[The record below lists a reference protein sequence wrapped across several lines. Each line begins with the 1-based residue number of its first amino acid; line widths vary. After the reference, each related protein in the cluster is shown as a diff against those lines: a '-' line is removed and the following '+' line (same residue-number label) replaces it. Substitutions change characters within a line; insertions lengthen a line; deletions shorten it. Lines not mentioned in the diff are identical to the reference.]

1 MRFQTDLHAYQTKA
15 VDFIKSKRKVF
26 LTLDMGLGKSV
37 IALTAISDMLD
48 SFSASKVLIIGPLRV
63 ANSVWKQEA
72 ALWDHLR
79 HLDIKVCTGTAQTR
93 LKALHFDSEI
103 TVINREN
110 VPWLVTQMGKAW
122 PYDTVIID
130 ESSSFKSAS
139 TKRFKALKKILSQ
152 VKNIVLLTGT
162 PSPNGLL
169 DLWSQVYLIDQ
180 GESLGRTMSA
190 YKDRFFVSDYMGYK
204 YAPQEG
210 AESKIHELMRAYT
223 LSMSASDYLELPDRI
238 DIEESIELDKPIL
251 NLYKEFEKELFLELD
266 GDNDIEAVNAAVLAN
281 KLLQFSNG
289 AVYVDDMGNWSVVH
303 DTKIDRLEE
312 LVEENESE
320 PVLVAYNFKSD
331 LHRLKQR
338 FPYAEVL
345 GKNPETIERWNN
357 GEIRMLLAHPQ
368 SAGHGLN
375 LQKGGSWIVWFSLTW
390 SLECYSQFNARLHRQ
405 GQGKPVRITH
415 LIANE
420 TIDRRV
426 LKVLGSKDATQNSLL
441 DALK

>member
-1 MRFQTDLHAYQTKA
+1 MRSRNDLHPYQNRA
-15 VDFIKSKRKVF
+15 VEFIQSERRAF
-26 LTLDMGLGKSV
+26 LTLDMGLGKSA
-37 IALTAISDMLD
+37 ITLTAVSDMLD
-48 SFSASKVLIIGPLRV
+48 SFSASKVLVIGPLRV

-72 ALWDHLR
+72 KLWEHLR
-79 HLDIKVCTGTAQTR
+79 HLDIRVCTGNAQTR

-110 VPWLVTQMGKAW
+110 VPWLVTQMGKSW
-122 PYDTVIID
+122 PYDTVVID

-139 TKRFKALKKILSQ
+139 TKRFKALKKVLSK
-152 VKNIVLLTGT
+152 VRNIVLLTGT

-190 YKDRFFVSDYMGYK
+190 YKDRFFFGDYMGYK
-204 YAPQEG
+204 YSLKEG
-210 AESKIHELMRAYT
+210 SEAAIHDLMRPYT
-223 LSMSASDYLELPDRI
+223 LSMAASDYLQLPDRI
-238 DIEESIELDKPIL
+238 DIEECVELDVPTLKR
-251 NLYKEFEKELFLELD
+251 YKEFEKNLFLELD
-266 GDNDIEAVNAAVLAN
+266 DEHEIEALNAATLAN
-281 KLLQFSNG
+281 KLLQYANG
-289 AVYVDDMGNWSVVH
+289 AVYTDDMANWMNVH
-303 DTKIDRLEE
+303 EAKLDRLEE
-312 LVEENESE
+312 LVDENESE
-320 PVLVAYNFKSD
+320 TILVAYNFKSD
-331 LHRLKQR
+331 LQRLKQR

-345 GKNPETIERWNN
+345 GKDPETIERWNN
-357 GEIRMLLAHPQ
+357 GQIRMLLAHPQ

-390 SLECYSQFNARLHRQ
+390 SLEYYLQFNGRLHRQ

-415 LIANE
+415 LIAQG

-426 LKVLGSKDATQNSLL
+426 LNVLGAKGVTQASLL